1 MMSLKTVM
9 IKEFSDN
16 VVSKRFIILFSFL
29 TLISIISAFASRYY
43 TGTYGLTFSQLITLT
58 SASIIPLISKIGPLI
73 GIMLGFDSISKEIEK
88 GSIILLLSCPIYR
101 DTILNG
107 KILGG
112 VLTIALAISTSIMV
126 STGVIMAVIGIM
138 PTTDEAI
145 RLIIYLIA
153 SIIYISMYMAISVYT
168 SIATKNTS
176 MSLLI
181 SIIVWLTFTQLIY
194 NASNAISALI
204 PEILSETRLKVITAI
219 RMLTPDQHYNN
230 FSMNILNAKMA
241 LDPFGI
247 FPRGTPPGRSL
258 TIIES
263 LAISWPNLAI
273 ITSILIAF
281 IAASYIKFLREE
293 VRC

>member
-9 IKEFSDN
+9 MKEFSDN

-88 GSIILLLSCPIYR
+88 ESIILLLSCPIYR

-126 STGVIMAVIGIM
+126 STGIM

-247 FPRGTPPGRSL
+247 FPRGAPPGRSL